1 MSTIIALEA
10 QNIKRLKAISIT
22 PDGKGLV
29 VIGGQNGQ
37 GKTSTLDAIEY
48 ALGGK
53 PNVDRPIRDGAKKA
67 FVVVETEE
75 LIINRTFSPSGS
87 KLVVESKGGGIVKS
101 PQALLDKLVG
111 QLSFD
116 PLDFSRQTAKQ
127 QSEILRELAGVD
139 FTAMDSVRAKT
150 YEERTML
157 NREIKSTTAQVESS
171 NINPLLPKEEVSVA
185 ELSAKFQASAEANR
199 KIDSLESNIS
209 EAEQCINNFED
220 DIHDIKLKLKSLEDG
235 LEAEQ
240 EALTSGKK
248 LLESSERIDLTEL
261 TANLESAEDT
271 NSKIRETQK
280 AKGLITELEDKKKK
294 ADEMSKRI
302 KRIDSQKA
310 EMLAEANLPVEG
322 LSFDEDGVTYEGIPF
337 SQCSGAEQL
346 RISLAMGLAANPD
359 LKVILIR
366 DGSLLDDKSL
376 EMVAKMADEAEAQ
389 VWMERVGE
397 GKEVSVVIEDGEI
410 RE

>member
-10 QNIKRLKAISIT
+10 KNIKRLKAISIA
-22 PDGKGLV
+22 PDGNLV

-53 PNVDRPIRDGAKKA
+53 PNVDRPIRDGEKKA
-67 FVVVETEE
+67 FVVVETED

-101 PQALLDKLVG
+101 PQALLDNLVG

-116 PLDFSRQTAKQ
+116 PLNFSRQTAKQ
-127 QSEILRELAGVD
+127 QSETLRELAGVD

-157 NREIKSTTAQVESS
+157 NREIKSLQAQDLAGGFD
-171 NINPLLPKEEVSVA
+171 PDLDTEEVSVA
-185 ELSAKFQASAEANR
+185 EITERYHRA
-199 KIDSLESNIS
+199 
-209 EAEQCINNFED
+209 INHNNGIEEV
-220 DIHDIKLKLKSLEDG
+220 KSYV
-235 LEAEQ
+235 
-240 EALTSGKK
+240 LT
-248 LLESSERIDLTEL
+248 IDLTMQAKRNQIKQTEEEL
-261 TANLESAEDT
+261 AVMKNELSSMATEKQDAEQKLIGLEPIAADEIMQELNSVEET
-271 NSKIRETQK
+271 NAKIRETQK
-280 AKGLITELEDKKKK
+280 AKEIISELEHKKKK
-294 ADEMSKRI
+294 ADEMTARI
-302 KRIDSQKA
+302 KKIDTQKA

-322 LSFDEDGVTYEGIPF
+322 LSFDADGVTYQDIPF

-366 DGSLLDDKSL
+366 DGSLLDDNSL
-376 EMVAKMADEAEAQ
+376 KIVSEMADKANAQ

-397 GKEVSVVIEDGEI
+397 GKEVSVIIEDGEI

>member
-53 PNVDRPIRDGAKKA
+53 PNVARPIRDGETKGY
-67 FVVVETEE
+67 VVVETED
-75 LIINRTFSPSGS
+75 LIINRTFTPKGD
-87 KLVVESKGGGIVKS
+87 KLVVESKDGGIMKS
-101 PQALLDKLVG
+101 PQAMLDKMVG

-116 PLDFSRQTAKQ
+116 PLAFSRQTAKQ
-127 QSEILRELAGVD
+127 QSETLRELAGVD
-139 FTAMDSVRAKT
+139 FTALDGVRAKT
-150 YEERTML
+150 YEDRTMV
-157 NREIKSTTAQVESS
+157 NREVKTLQSQIEATQFY
-171 NINPLLPKEEVSVA
+171 PGLPKKEVSVA
-185 ELSAKFQASAEANR
+185 DLTAKFQEASEANR
-199 KIDSLESNIS
+199 KIDSLADGIT
-209 EAEQCINNFED
+209 EAEQHINNFED
-220 DIHDIKLKLKSLEDG
+220 DIHDLKLKLKTLEDG
-235 LEAEQ
+235 LEAE
-240 EALTSGKK
+240 EESLTAGKK
-248 LLESSERIDLTEL
+248 LLESSERIDLTEITTQLETVEETNAKVREVLKAKEL
-261 TANLESAEDT
+261 TA
-271 NSKIRETQK
+271 
-280 AKGLITELEDKKKK
+280 ELEHKKKK
-294 ADEMSKRI
+294 AEEMSTRI
-302 KRIDSQKA
+302 KKIDVNKA